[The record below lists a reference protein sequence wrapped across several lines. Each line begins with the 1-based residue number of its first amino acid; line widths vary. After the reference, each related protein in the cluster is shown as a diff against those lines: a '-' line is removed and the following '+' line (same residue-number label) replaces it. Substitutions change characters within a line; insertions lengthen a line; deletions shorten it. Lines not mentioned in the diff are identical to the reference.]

1 MKKFLVLAAV
11 ALSCSGCLR
20 ENPLVPATGIP
31 ARMPDQ
37 EMRVFSDSEKAIIRR
52 GVVASVPNPAFAEF
66 RWGKLPKS
74 TAEVEYYCGQLN
86 AQTEPGR
93 WVGFRPF
100 IAVLEMRDDR
110 VREARLIEISRD
122 RIDVGSVLA
131 KCREHGLDPFA
142 AVEAEQ
148 GLSTEAQQRWR

>member
-1 MKKFLVLAAV
+1 MKKFLLLAAV

-31 ARMPDQ
+31 ARMPDA
-37 EMRVFSDSEKAIIRR
+37 EMRSFNDAEKSIIRR
-52 GVVASVPNPAFAEF
+52 GVVASMPNPAFAEF
-66 RWGKLPKS
+66 RWGKVSKGS
-74 TAEVEYYCGQLN
+74 AEVEYYCGQLN

-100 IAVLEMRDDR
+100 IALLEMRDDQ
-110 VREARLIEISRD
+110 VRQARLIEISKD
-122 RIDVGSVLA
+122 RIDVASVLS

-142 AVEAEQ
+142 AMETEQALSVEA
-148 GLSTEAQQRWR
+148 QRFR